1 MLNSIQIKQ
10 QSMQDKNYSKKYLTR
25 IIIADSQ
32 WERINK
38 TKNFES

>member
-25 IIIADSQ
+25 IIIVDSQ
-32 WERINK
+32 WERIKQNEK
-38 TKNFES
+38 F